1 MDSSSLLSKPL
12 PQWPISRTPISNSIY
27 PALPSE
33 GMDQELPGRSRHH
46 GTLVWFRWCFS
57 RLLWHSFLLEMES
70 SSMQV
75 MGPQAVS
82 LRFFLLSIFHFL
94 FVFSPWWLTGEF
106 YSIIY
111 KCEEGFPSSRVG
123 GGGHFFLVLLSATGR
138 DFFFYGFQ
146 SLRWLFHKFDHKTTR
161 IWSGWF
167 FTPKFKKN
175 LWQGLK
181 WSN

>member
-1 MDSSSLLSKPL
+1 MDSSSLLSKLL
-12 PQWPISRTPISNSIY
+12 PQWPIPRTPISNSIY
-27 PALPSE
+27 PGLPSE
-33 GMDQELPGRSRHH
+33 GMDQELPGRSRHR
-46 GTLVWFRWCFS
+46 GTLVWFHWWFS

-75 MGPQAVS
+75 MGSQAVS
-82 LRFFLLSIFHFL
+82 LRLFSCPSSMFCL

-123 GGGHFFLVLLSATGR
+123 GEGYFFLVLLSATGS

-146 SLRWLFHKFDHKTTR
+146 SLRWSFHKFDHKTTR

-167 FTPKFKKN
+167 FTPKFKKIS
-175 LWQGLK
+175 LTRF
-181 WSN
+181 